1 MELTVVVHEE
11 RENFWSEINEL
22 PGCFASGR
30 TLTELR
36 EALGESI
43 GLYLWDVAIELPD
56 QPLAVGQSTIEVPE
70 PAGRARSPAEP

>member
-1 MELTVVVHEE
+1 MELTVVVHQE
-11 RENFWSEINEL
+11 RADFWSEINEL
-22 PGCFASGR
+22 PGCFASGG

-56 QPLAVGQSTIEVPE
+56 QPLALGESIIHVVA
-70 PAGRARSPAEP
+70 PAGRSRSPAEP